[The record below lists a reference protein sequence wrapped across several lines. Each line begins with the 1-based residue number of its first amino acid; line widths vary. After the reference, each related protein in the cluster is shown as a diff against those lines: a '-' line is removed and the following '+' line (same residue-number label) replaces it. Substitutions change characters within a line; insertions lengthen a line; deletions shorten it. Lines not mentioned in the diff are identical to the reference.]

1 MPIGEICIR
10 EVVICNRTINV
21 LEAAQLMRRYH
32 VGDLVI
38 VDESGGKRFP
48 VGLITDRDIV
58 TSVIAAQL
66 DPTTITAGDLISRE
80 IVVIREDQG
89 VFETI
94 EQMRIHGVR
103 RMPVVDQQGALV
115 GIISVDDLTE
125 LLAEELGQLS
135 KLISKELAQEVQ
147 RKPSNSSGLASF
159 GQSASGR

>member
-10 EVVICNRTINV
+10 EVIICNRAMNM

-32 VGDLVI
+32 VGDLV
-38 VDESGGKRFP
+38 VVEESAGKRIP

-58 TSVIAAQL
+58 ISVIAAQL

-80 IVVIREDQG
+80 IVVVREDQG

-94 EQMRIHGVR
+94 EHMRAHGVR
-103 RMPVVDQQGALV
+103 RMPVVDQQGSLA

-135 KLISKELAQEVQ
+135 KLISKEQAHEVQ
-147 RKPSNSSGLASF
+147 TKPSNSSGLAF
-159 GQSASGR
+159 GQSASGI

>member
-10 EVVICNRTINV
+10 EVIICNRSTNV

-38 VDESGGKRFP
+38 VDESAGKRIP
-48 VGLITDRDIV
+48 VGMITDRDIV
-58 TSVIAAQL
+58 ISVLAMQL
-66 DPTTITAGDLISRE
+66 DPATITAGDLISRDV
-80 IVVIREDQG
+80 VVIREDQG

-94 EQMRIHGVR
+94 EHMRAHGVR

-125 LLAEELGQLS
+125 LLAEELTQLS
-135 KLISKELAQEVQ
+135 KLISKEQAQEIE
-147 RKPSNSSGLASF
+147 RKPGTFSDVASI
-159 GQSASGR
+159 GKSAGR